1 MPLDLIRGQ
10 KFIQNNLT
18 EYFKFN
24 GKHLYPDILKFDSS
38 LHNLNNYL
46 PISMSD
52 CVCASFIVCLT
63 LDEICCGSCQSYV

>member
-24 GKHLYPDILKFDSS
+24 GKHFNAK
-38 LHNLNNYL
+38 
-46 PISMSD
+46 
-52 CVCASFIVCLT
+52 
-63 LDEICCGSCQSYV
+63 